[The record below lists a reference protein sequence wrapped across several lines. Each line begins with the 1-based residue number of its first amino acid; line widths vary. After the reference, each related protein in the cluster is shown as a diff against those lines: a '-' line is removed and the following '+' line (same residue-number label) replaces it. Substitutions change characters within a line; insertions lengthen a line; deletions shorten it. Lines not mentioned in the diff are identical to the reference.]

1 MEDTEESEHPVW
13 LSVGVIILVNAAV
26 FLYGWHERMSLVAL
40 MLLYIVHSMFV
51 GVRFALRVVLLKPG
65 RLVSRE
71 TKKDRLG
78 RLADYAGG
86 NSLYVAFAFAAM
98 VKVDAVDFATP
109 ADYAWCALG
118 FAISEGY
125 TLWRQ
130 LVDDAARHNNPYDI
144 DLDARRLFAMQL
156 AIVFTLLK
164 VGPAFDT
171 RAWLVLG
178 VLKTV
183 LDVGA
188 CLIDRFDLD

>member
-1 MEDTEESEHPVW
+1 
-13 LSVGVIILVNAAV
+13 
-26 FLYGWHERMSLVAL
+26 MSLTAL

-65 RLVSRE
+65 KLVSRE

-78 RLADYAGG
+78 LLANYAGG
-86 NSLYVAFAFAAM
+86 NALYVASAFAAM
-98 VKVDAVDFATP
+98 VKADAVDYGTP

-118 FAISEGY
+118 FAMTEGY

-130 LVDDAARHNNPYDI
+130 LVEDVARHNNPYDI
-144 DLDARRLFAMQL
+144 NLDARRLFAMQI
-156 AIVFTLLK
+156 AILVAVLT
-164 VGPAFDT
+164 VRPGFDT

-183 LDVGA
+183 LDLGA
-188 CLIDRFDLD
+188 YLIDRLPPD